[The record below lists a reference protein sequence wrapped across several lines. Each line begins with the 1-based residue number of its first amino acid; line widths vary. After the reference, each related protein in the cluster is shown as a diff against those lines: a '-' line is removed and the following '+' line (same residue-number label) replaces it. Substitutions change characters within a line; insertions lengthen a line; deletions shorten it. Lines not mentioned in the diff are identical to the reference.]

1 MQEYNILLFKIKD
14 EFFGADAEEI
24 DEIMEYENNDIGNET
39 ILLTYLGDVLGT
51 EVTANSTD
59 SKKVIVTGDNGEYRG
74 FIVDEVIQLLRVPES
89 SIHDAPEILL
99 TEQNKYIDKF
109 CITDKQLFPM
119 INLSKLVYILNL
131 VKNKNV

>member
-1 MQEYNILLFKIKD
+1 M
-14 EFFGADAEEI
+14 
-24 DEIMEYENNDIGNET
+24 
-39 ILLTYLGDVLGT
+39 GT
-51 EVTANSTD
+51 ECANSTD

-119 INLSKLVYILNL
+119 INLSKLGVHI
-131 VKNKNV
+131 KSGEK

>member
-119 INLSKLVYILNL
+119 INLSKLGVHI
-131 VKNKNV
+131 KSGEK